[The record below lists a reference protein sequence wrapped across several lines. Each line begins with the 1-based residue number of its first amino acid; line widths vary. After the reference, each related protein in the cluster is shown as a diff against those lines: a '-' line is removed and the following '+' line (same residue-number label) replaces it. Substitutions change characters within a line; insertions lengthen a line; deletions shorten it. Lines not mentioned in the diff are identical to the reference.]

1 MHPFFSAQREP
12 RHPVIAS
19 GDSEPQLSGVA
30 AFLLPSNGDLIFLV
44 VFFSLTYG
52 ALGRALLGDADI
64 GWHIRN
70 GENILSTRMV
80 PHVDSFSASMAGKS
94 WFAWEWLYD
103 AAIAFIHNAA
113 GLNGVVAFSA
123 LAIALSFALVFRLSL
138 KKGASV
144 GITVVFLVLCI
155 LASSIHFLARPHVVG
170 WLLTVVWFWILEGS
184 HRSTLAEGRADP
196 TAILLPVLM
205 IAWVNLHGSFVMG
218 FLLLGIYFLAD
229 VLTAYR
235 TSNEQLRAS
244 ALVHARLM
252 GAVSVMS
259 ALTSLLNPFGYKL
272 HVHVYQ
278 YLSSPFLMRHI
289 EEFRSPDFRHLQAQS
304 FLLLLALTATGVVLV
319 KAQVSWP
326 EWLVIAFCVFTG
338 FWATR
343 NLPTSS
349 MLLTIVVAPLLSR
362 ARQGK
367 TVPGWQRFA
376 LSQQRFKTIET
387 HLRGHLWPLV
397 LVVATSAV
405 CLNHGKIFGRQVLDA
420 HFNAERFPVHAV
432 DFLIDHGNREPIFSL
447 DSYGGY
453 LIYRLYPNVKVFIDD
468 RHDFYG
474 EAYLTKYLKVVHVE
488 PGWQTV
494 LDEAHANVVLVPT
507 KSRISD
513 ALGQN
518 AEWKTQ
524 FSDATATVF
533 QRSSR

>member
-1 MHPFFSAQREP
+1 VPGT
-12 RHPVIAS
+12 AS

-30 AFLLPSNGDLIFLV
+30 AFLLPSIGDLIFLV
-44 VFFSLTYG
+44 LFFSLTYG
-52 ALGRALLGDADI
+52 VLGRALLGDAGI

-70 GENILSTRMV
+70 GENILATRMV
-80 PHVDSFSASMAGKS
+80 PHVDSFSATMAGQP

-103 AAIAFIHNAA
+103 AAIALIHKAA
-113 GLNGVVAFSA
+113 GLDGVVAFSA
-123 LAIALSFALVFRLSL
+123 LSIALTFALVFRLSL
-138 KKGASV
+138 KKGASL
-144 GITVVFLVLCI
+144 GMTLVFLVLCI

-184 HRSTLAEGRADP
+184 HRSTLAEVRADP
-196 TAILLPVLM
+196 TPILLPVLM
-205 IAWVNLHGSFVMG
+205 IAWVNLHGSFVIG

-229 VLTAYR
+229 VLTAYT
-235 TSNEQLRAS
+235 TSNEQLRTS

-278 YLSSPFLMRHI
+278 YLSSRFLMQHI

-304 FLLLLALTATGVVLV
+304 FLLLLALTVVGIVLV
-319 KAQVSWP
+319 KAQLSWA
-326 EWLVIAFCVFTG
+326 EWLVTAFCVFTG
-338 FWATR
+338 FWAAR

-367 TVPGWQRFA
+367 AFLKWRRFA
-376 LSQQRFKTIET
+376 LSQQRLRTIEM
-387 HLRGHLWPLV
+387 HFRGHLWPLV
-397 LVVATSAV
+397 LVVVTSAV
-405 CLNHGKIFGRQVLDA
+405 CLNHGNVFGRKVLDA
-420 HFNAERFPVHAV
+420 HFSPERFPVHAV

-453 LIYRLYPNVKVFIDD
+453 LIYRLYPKVKVFIDD
-468 RHDFYG
+468 RHDFFG
-474 EAYLTKYLKVVHVE
+474 EAYLAKYLKVLHAE

-494 LDEAHANVVLVPT
+494 LDEAHANVVVVPT
-507 KSRISD
+507 KSKISD

-518 AEWKTQ
+518 GEWKMQ
-524 FSDATATVF
+524 FSDATATIF

>member
-1 MHPFFSAQREP
+1 VHPFFSAQGEP

-30 AFLLPSNGDLIFLV
+30 AFLLPSIGDLIFLV
-44 VFFSLTYG
+44 LFFSLTYG

-94 WFAWEWLYD
+94 WVAWEWLYD
-103 AAIAFIHNAA
+103 AAIALIHNAA

-123 LAIALSFALVFRLSL
+123 FAIALTFALVFQLSL
-138 KKGASV
+138 KKGASL
-144 GITVVFLVLCI
+144 GMTLVFLVLCI

-170 WLLTVVWFWILEGS
+170 WLLTVVWFWMLEGS

-196 TAILLPVLM
+196 TPILLPLLM

-229 VLTAYR
+229 VLTAYM
-235 TSNEQLRAS
+235 TSNEQLRAN

-289 EEFRSPDFRHLQAQS
+289 EEFRSPDFRHLPAQS
-304 FLLLLALTATGVVLV
+304 FLLLLALTAIGIVLA
-319 KAQVSWP
+319 KAQLSWT
-326 EWLVIAFCVFTG
+326 EWLVTAFCVCTG
-338 FWATR
+338 FWAAR

-349 MLLTIVVAPLLSR
+349 MLLTIVFAPLLSR

-367 TVPGWQRFA
+367 TFRGWPRFA
-376 LSQQRFKTIET
+376 LSQQRLRRIET

-397 LVVATSAV
+397 LIVVTSAV
-405 CLNHGKIFGRQVLDA
+405 CLNHGKVFGRQVLDA

-432 DFLIDHGNREPIFSL
+432 DFLIEHGNREPIFSL
-447 DSYGGY
+447 DWYGGY
-453 LIYRLYPNVKVFIDD
+453 LIYRLHPNVKVFIDD

-474 EAYLTKYLKVVHVE
+474 EAYLTKYLKVLHVE

-524 FSDATATVF
+524 FSDATATIF

>member
-1 MHPFFSAQREP
+1 
-12 RHPVIAS
+12 
-19 GDSEPQLSGVA
+19 
-30 AFLLPSNGDLIFLV
+30 
-44 VFFSLTYG
+44 
-52 ALGRALLGDADI
+52 
-64 GWHIRN
+64 
-70 GENILSTRMV
+70 MV

-94 WFAWEWLYD
+94 WVAWEWLYD
-103 AAIAFIHNAA
+103 AAIALIHNAA

-123 LAIALSFALVFRLSL
+123 FAIALTFALVFQLSL
-138 KKGASV
+138 KKGASL
-144 GITVVFLVLCI
+144 GMTLVFLVLCI

-170 WLLTVVWFWILEGS
+170 WLLTVVWFWMLEGS

-196 TAILLPVLM
+196 TPILLPLLM

-229 VLTAYR
+229 VLTAYM
-235 TSNEQLRAS
+235 TSNEQLRAN

-289 EEFRSPDFRHLQAQS
+289 EEFRSPDFRHLPAQS
-304 FLLLLALTATGVVLV
+304 FLLLLALTAIGIVLA
-319 KAQVSWP
+319 KAQLSWT
-326 EWLVIAFCVFTG
+326 EWLVTAFCVCTG
-338 FWATR
+338 FWAAR

-367 TVPGWQRFA
+367 TFRGWPRFA
-376 LSQQRFKTIET
+376 LSQQRLRRIET

-397 LVVATSAV
+397 LIVVTSAV
-405 CLNHGKIFGRQVLDA
+405 CLNHGKVFGRQVLDA

-432 DFLIDHGNREPIFSL
+432 DFLIEHGNREPIFSL
-447 DSYGGY
+447 DWYGGY
-453 LIYRLYPNVKVFIDD
+453 LIYRLHPNVKVFIDD

-474 EAYLTKYLKVVHVE
+474 EAYLTKYLKVLHVE

-524 FSDATATVF
+524 FSDATATIF